1 MSAAVLLYI
10 RHNGIFY
17 MKAEADGVK
26 KTILD
31 LNRMVADGEKITY
44 LTAYDY
50 LTAKYQE
57 KAGVDMILVG
67 DSMGM
72 VSLGYDTTFP
82 VTMDDM
88 ISACKAVRR
97 GAPNTFVIGDMPYM
111 SYQISNEQAIENA
124 GRFIKEAGCDAVKL
138 EGCNPS
144 ITQRIKAISEAG
156 ILVSGHIGL
165 TPQFAG
171 QLGGYKAQG
180 RSADAA
186 LKLLAQAKDIEE
198 AGAAMTLVEGVPS
211 VVGRAITERSGIPI
225 LGIGAGSFTH
235 GQLLIYADMVGMY
248 DNFTPKFVKKYA
260 DVGAELYKGFQAYCD
275 EVRGGQFPD
284 DNEHT
289 YKISSEEAEKLA
301 EILKS
306 TGGGGTK

>member
-1 MSAAVLLYI
+1 M
-10 RHNGIFY
+10 
-17 MKAEADGVK
+17 K

-31 LNRMVADGEKITY
+31 FNRMAAEGEKITY

-57 KAGVDMILVG
+57 RADIDMILVG

-72 VSLGYDTTFP
+72 VSLGYDSTFP

-88 ISACKAVRR
+88 IRASSAVKR
-97 GAPNTFVIGDMPYM
+97 GAPNTFIIGDMPYM
-111 SYQISNEQAIENA
+111 SYQISDEQAIANA
-124 GRFIKEAGCDAVKL
+124 GRFIKEAGCDAVKM
-138 EGCNPS
+138 EGCNPQ
-144 ITQRIKAISEAG
+144 IAGRLKAIADAG

-180 RSADAA
+180 RSAETA
-186 LKLLAQAKDIEE
+186 LSLVAQAKELE
-198 AGAAMTLVEGVPS
+198 NAGACMILVEGVPS
-211 VVGRAITERSGIPI
+211 IVGKAITERAGIPI
-225 LGIGAGSFTH
+225 LGIGAGSYTH

-260 DVGAELYKGFQAYCD
+260 DVGAELLRAFTEYRD
-275 EVRGGQFPD
+275 DVRTGAFPS
-284 DNEHT
+284 DNDHT
-289 YKISSEEAEKLA
+289 YKISNEEAKKL
-301 EILKS
+301 EDLLK
-306 TGGGGTK
+306 